1 MRKALVVIVILAL
14 CGCTA
19 ARRSQEMKITY
30 SPEGYVESMEYIEE
44 TEVGWG
50 SEQSLEAASSHLLW
64 KDEKETLQ
72 IGQSVTGSA
81 TSGAG
86 QVDAWNHTVDRLA
99 ETAERLG
106 AAMATGGLVQ

>member
-1 MRKALVVIVILAL
+1 MAL

-19 ARRSQEMKITY
+19 ARRSQGMKITY
-30 SPEGYVESMEYIEE
+30 SPEGYVESMEYDEE
-44 TEVGWG
+44 TRVGWG

-86 QVDAWNHTVDRLA
+86 QVDAFKFAIDRLA
-99 ETAERLG
+99 TTAEKLG
-106 AAMATGGLVQ
+106 AAAATGGIAP